1 MILLFIFRISLDY
14 EVKQA
19 SVRTK
24 LNLNNFDDVHNTT
37 NTITNIRT
45 SNVFIE
51 YTHAIGFKKYFLWM
65 RLLTIQWI
73 PTIQGVPTIQL
84 YISEIKTIMKYKG

>member
-37 NTITNIRT
+37 NTITNTRK

-51 YTHAIGFKKYFLWM
+51 YTHAIGFKKYLLWM